1 MDKLR
6 YSIIIDGH
14 DAMEIASLKDAK
26 FHAQT
31 ATLNAKEQVEIYD
44 SETDS
49 VVETFYPE
57 EIQKTKAPKRKNAK
71 GAIFIP
77 KIKEINAK

>member
-6 YSIIIDGH
+6 YSIIVDGH

-44 SETDS
+44 SETDA

-57 EIQKTKAPKRKNAK
+57 DIKAKQQAK
-71 GAIFIP
+71 QEVQAQIA
-77 KIKEINAK
+77 ELQAKLKQI

>member
-14 DAMEIASLKDAK
+14 DAMEIASLKDAR

-31 ATLNAKEQVEIYD
+31 ATLNAKEVEIYD
-44 SETDS
+44 SETDA

-57 EIQKTKAPKRKNAK
+57 EI
-71 GAIFIP
+71 
-77 KIKEINAK
+77 

>member
-1 MDKLR
+1 MNKLK

-14 DAMEIASLKDAK
+14 DAMEIASLKDAR

-57 EIQKTKAPKRKNAK
+57 EI
-71 GAIFIP
+71 
-77 KIKEINAK
+77 

>member
-1 MDKLR
+1 MEDTTMDKLR

-14 DAMEIASLKDAK
+14 DAMEIASLKDVR

-49 VVETFYPE
+49 VVETFYHHSCR
-57 EIQKTKAPKRKNAK
+57 QRRSAC
-71 GAIFIP
+71 F
-77 KIKEINAK
+77 

>member
-1 MDKLR
+1 MENLR

-14 DAMEIASLKDAK
+14 DAMEIASLIDAK

-44 SETDS
+44 RKTDS

-57 EIQKTKAPKRKNAK
+57 EL
-71 GAIFIP
+71 
-77 KIKEINAK
+77 

>member
-1 MDKLR
+1 MDKLK

-14 DAMEIASLKDAK
+14 DAR

-57 EIQKTKAPKRKNAK
+57 EI
-71 GAIFIP
+71 
-77 KIKEINAK
+77 

>member
-1 MDKLR
+1 MDNLR
-6 YSIIIDGH
+6 YSVIIDGH
-14 DAMEIASLKDAK
+14 DAMEIASLIDAK

-44 SETDS
+44 SKTDS

-57 EIQKTKAPKRKNAK
+57 EL
-71 GAIFIP
+71 
-77 KIKEINAK
+77 

>member
-1 MDKLR
+1 MENLR

-44 SETDS
+44 RKTDS

-57 EIQKTKAPKRKNAK
+57 EL
-71 GAIFIP
+71 
-77 KIKEINAK
+77 

>member
-14 DAMEIASLKDAK
+14 DAMEIASLKDAR

-31 ATLNAKEQVEIYD
+31 ATLNAKEVEIYD
-44 SETDS
+44 SETDA

-57 EIQKTKAPKRKNAK
+57 EIQQTKAPN
-71 GAIFIP
+71 G
-77 KIKEINAK
+77 N